1 MCVVF
6 SHYFPVLSADTV
18 PPESS
23 DDNSIN
29 SISHPLLEDG
39 EWEIAEGV
47 GVDSAAAN
55 LTNPYLLS
63 LQKASCL
70 CILQDKKVKKSFED
84 KGCLGLF
91 FLFLSKSWF
100 KSVRQW
106 TSKSMQDKGFNE
118 LSEKKFFAYLGIEM
132 AMSLCQ
138 LNGIYHYWRKDMFLG
153 CHDFQQTMSRNEFT
167 RIRSAVLLRDPDQYD
182 HTVPVLIPCGIL
194 GKCLII
200 FRRILYRLLYL

>member
-1 MCVVF
+1 M
-6 SHYFPVLSADTV
+6 SADTV
-18 PPESS
+18 PHKSS
-23 DDNSIN
+23 NNNSIN

-39 EWEIAEGV
+39 EWDVAEGV

-118 LSEKKFFAYLGIEM
+118 LSEKKFFAYLGMEM

-138 LNGIYHYWRKDMFLG
+138 LNDIYHYWRKDMFLG
-153 CHDFQQTMSRNEFT
+153 HHDFQQTMSRNEFT
-167 RIRSAVLLRDPDQYD
+167 QIRSAVLLRDPDQYD
-182 HTVPVLIPCGIL
+182 HTVSSTDPLWHSRKML
-194 GKCLII
+194 DH
-200 FRRILYRLLYL
+200 F